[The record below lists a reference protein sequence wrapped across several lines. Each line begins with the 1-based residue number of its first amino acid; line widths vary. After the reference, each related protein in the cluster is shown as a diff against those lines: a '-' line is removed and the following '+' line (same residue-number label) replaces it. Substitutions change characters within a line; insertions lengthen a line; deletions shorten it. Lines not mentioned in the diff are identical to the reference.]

1 MCPIIG
7 MTTTAIRKRSPK
19 GVDSKK
25 PIKLSLMP
33 DELRQAEK
41 FSKKLNLSKA
51 AFARKAY
58 LVGAPLVV
66 AAYGSAASEKGGS
79 HD

>member
-1 MCPIIG
+1 

-33 DELRQAEK
+33 DELCQAEAS
-41 FSKKLNLSKA
+41 SKKLNLSKA

-66 AAYGSAASEKGGS
+66 AAHRCAAFERGSNN
-79 HD
+79 D